1 MLVLVVA
8 TVDWGTEAIQGMHW
22 PSVSW
27 VGGIRL
33 GISRHYG
40 NVDSSKHRQRHSS
53 EEQRNEMGEGVL

>member
-8 TVDWGTEAIQGMHW
+8 TVDCGTEPIQGMHW

-33 GISRHYG
+33 GISQHYG
-40 NVDSSKHRQRHSS
+40 NVDSSEHRQ
-53 EEQRNEMGEGVL
+53 